1 MYHVYFEDELLN
13 LRKELCNHADL
24 QIILRLQPIQDIY
37 IHLAEIA
44 AYLGVAINGT
54 FTQSEVLDLCDM
66 FTKLLVAKRTIFI

>member
-24 QIILRLQPIQDIY
+24 QVTLRLQPIQDIY

-66 FTKLLVAKRTIFI
+66 FTKLLVAKRTILI